1 VASSASF
8 LPSSGGSRFVP
19 VCYDVGSAFRA
30 ASPFGPVQAPIVDL
44 QFDGTKLVSAS
55 RDGSVTVW
63 DLITGAKLYSL
74 LGHTGEGN
82 RHLH

>member
-1 VASSASF
+1 VVSSASF
-8 LPSSGGSRFVP
+8 LPSSGGLRFVHIRY
-19 VCYDVGSAFRA
+19 VVGFRA
-30 ASPFGPVQAPIVDL
+30 ASPVGLVQAPIVDL

-74 LGHTGEGN
+74 LGHTGE
-82 RHLH
+82 